1 MQECVRHQA
10 REKFPLSTGP
20 LLVSQVEDKG
30 GGKGGKR
37 KNAADAKAL
46 EIEYLEGE
54 LEALAEKEREE
65 VGSIYT
71 PLFTCLRALLSSDWN
86 LQASSNQQGLLDY
99 TMHPMVSILFDE
111 TAKTCCSEDASDSYS
126 VEKSCVC
133 ALPHFYLE
141 MA

>member
-1 MQECVRHQA
+1 MKEYVRHQA

-65 VGSIYT
+65 VGSTYT
-71 PLFTCLRALLSSDWN
+71 PLFTCLEHC
-86 LQASSNQQGLLDY
+86 LDLAGIFR
-99 TMHPMVSILFDE
+99 PAQIN
-111 TAKTCCSEDASDSYS
+111 KDS
-126 VEKSCVC
+126 
-133 ALPHFYLE
+133 
-141 MA
+141 